1 MNKALCLSQNEIDI
15 IIPDARQDPETIQIS
30 LWETF
35 RENFRF
41 TLAPKCFSH
50 EQNRIS
56 KALFYQQ
63 SRNIPCRSELS
74 CGKHSFAAIVF
85 FYILKGPI
93 WSAWSVQVSL
103 TSFML
108 LTNVAVPAGAAASLA
123 LEIHR
128 ESPQLIPDCL
138 TPGLSVSHSNYSGQ
152 CGHCWGDLRL
162 KAYLGDEHS
171 SAPSLL
177 GTSSPWPAAWGPADG
192 S

>member
-1 MNKALCLSQNEIDI
+1 MPFSEWDWYHYSWCKTGCRD
-15 IIPDARQDPETIQIS
+15 IQIS

-35 RENFRF
+35 REKFRSA
-41 TLAPKCFSH
+41 LASKCFLH
-50 EQNRIS
+50 EQSHIS

-63 SRNIPCRSELS
+63 NWNIFHRSELS
-74 CGKHSFAAIVF
+74 CGKHSFAAVVL
-85 FYILKGPI
+85 FYILKGPV

-108 LTNVAVPAGAAASLA
+108 LTNVAVLAGAAASLA
-123 LEIHR
+123 LEIR
-128 ESPQLIPDCL
+128 RQSPQLIPDCL
-138 TPGLSVSHSNYSGQ
+138 TPRLSASHSNYSGQ

-177 GTSSPWPAAWGPADG
+177 GICFALASRWALPDG